1 MKSLLQWFVF
11 WKPAKS
17 IPMAV
22 FQGCIAGLVFALFV
36 FSPLWIS
43 LIEVSHG

>member
-11 WKPAKS
+11 WRPAKH

-22 FQGCIAGLVFALFV
+22 FQGMLAGLVFALIV
-36 FSPLWIS
+36 FSPLWIA
-43 LIEVSHG
+43 LLEVTP